1 MHIMNLSEKI
11 LALRKSRG
19 MSQEELAEK
28 LDVSRQSVSKWE
40 TGQAMP
46 ELDKIVAISRLF
58 DITTDY
64 LLKES
69 EVEELA
75 FKADML
81 EKRQEQMLIREK
93 KKDIAFRRILY
104 TVGIY
109 LIFLA
114 AYFIGRYY
122 FEFWNPSVILAEF
135 LTATAIALFVCVK
148 CADKK
153 QTENIG

>member
-1 MHIMNLSEKI
+1 MNLSEKI

-69 EVEELA
+69 EVGELSL
-75 FKADML
+75 KADML
-81 EKRQEQMLIREK
+81 EKQQERMLIREK
-93 KKDIAFRRILY
+93 KKDIALRRVLY
-104 TVGIY
+104 PHCI
-109 LIFLA
+109 
-114 AYFIGRYY
+114 
-122 FEFWNPSVILAEF
+122 
-135 LTATAIALFVCVK
+135 
-148 CADKK
+148 
-153 QTENIG
+153 